1 MYVFVS
7 LQVHAHM
14 SVDAYRDQR
23 IHFSMELELQATVSD
38 PTWLL

>member
-1 MYVFVS
+1 MYVS

-14 SVDAYRDQR
+14 NEDAYRDQR
-23 IHFSMELELQATVSD
+23 VHFSLELELQATVSD